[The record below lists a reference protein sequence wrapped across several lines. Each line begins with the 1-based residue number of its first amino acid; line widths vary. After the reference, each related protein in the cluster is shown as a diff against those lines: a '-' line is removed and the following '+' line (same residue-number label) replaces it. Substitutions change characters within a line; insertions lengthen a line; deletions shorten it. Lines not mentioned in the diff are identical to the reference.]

1 MESGLVANSMTEEKA
16 RRRAELDE
24 LRRVM
29 AELPIESPDDGF
41 SGTDH
46 DQLLYNL
53 SAFSLITRMEG
64 DDLESPLNPEIRNG

>member
-1 MESGLVANSMTEEKA
+1 
-16 RRRAELDE
+16 
-24 LRRVM
+24 M

-53 SAFSLITRMEG
+53 SAFSLITRTEE